1 MPNETGTTPEKS
13 QVNGQTK
20 GKQPRVISNPND
32 VAGLVM
38 MQIDAVNSK
47 KDDLTIAIKGLAD
60 DRQGWRKCGKR
71 RSSFSATAKQLVRA
85 YAQQQ
90 AAIEKLG
97 KRVKELEAK
106 DK

>member
-1 MPNETGTTPEKS
+1 MATESTTTEKS
-13 QVNGQTK
+13 KNNGQQK
-20 GKQPRVISNPND
+20 GKPRVITNPND

-60 DRQGWRKCGKR
+60 
-71 RSSFSATAKQLVRA
+71 TAKQLVRA

>member
-1 MPNETGTTPEKS
+1 MTDGSPSPDKPK
-13 QVNGQTK
+13 VNGQSK

-60 DRQGWRKCGKR
+60 
-71 RSSFSATAKQLVRA
+71 TAKQLVRA

>member
-1 MPNETGTTPEKS
+1 MATEQTTTEKS
-13 QVNGQTK
+13 KNNGQQK

-60 DRQGWRKCGKR
+60 
-71 RSSFSATAKQLVRA
+71 TAKQLVRA

>member
-1 MPNETGTTPEKS
+1 MATEQTTTEKS
-13 QVNGQTK
+13 KSNGQQK
-20 GKQPRVISNPND
+20 GKQPRIISNPND

-60 DRQGWRKCGKR
+60 
-71 RSSFSATAKQLVRA
+71 TAKQLVRA